1 MHHNGGSLITMEN
14 KSPHQAIED
23 ALARLGTATLFK
35 DERTALQ
42 WVRTVATQL
51 MRHKANLMKLEPEER
66 EALDPIEARF
76 IHASDI
82 GTKPRKQ
89 RVVWMD
95 ELMKKVGNNFY
106 CEVIPMPG
114 TMSTWIVGR
123 QTDQQM
129 ARYALS
135 SLIPT
140 CERLSQDMYYRE
152 YHAQRKA
159 GNVEKAQGFKERWQK
174 DFVSEVE
181 RSMEESIRDVEAEL
195 GPMREIDREARLD
208 VARYMNENFLPTRG
222 DRTERLAT
230 SRRESSSGTT
240 SRHQKKL

>member
-1 MHHNGGSLITMEN
+1 MDQS
-14 KSPHQAIED
+14 KSPHQAIEE

-35 DERTALQ
+35 DDRTALQ

-51 MRHKANLMKLEPEER
+51 MRHKANLMKLAPEER
-66 EALDPIEARF
+66 DVLDPIEARF

-95 ELMKKVGNNFY
+95 DLMKRIGNRFY
-106 CEVIPMPG
+106 CEVVPMPG

-152 YHAQRKA
+152 YQAQRKA
-159 GNVEKAQGFKERWQK
+159 GHVERAQGFKERWQNE
-174 DFVSEVE
+174 FVSEVE
-181 RSMEESIRDVEAEL
+181 RGLEQSVKDVEAEL
-195 GPMREIDREARLD
+195 GPMRDMDSLARQD

-230 SRRESSSGTT
+230 SRTRESGSSA
-240 SRHQKKL
+240 SRHRKS